1 MEKHWI
7 DAEMPRHL
15 KTSTHQVKNSHPRTS
30 PPEAG
35 ISVDVLLI
43 DDTLRSVKPGTA
55 LPSYSK
61 LPCVLNVDN

>member
-1 MEKHWI
+1 
-7 DAEMPRHL
+7 MPRHL
-15 KTSTHQVKNSHPRTS
+15 KKVNSSSKELPPTYS

-35 ISVDVLLI
+35 ISVDFLLI

-61 LPCVLNVDN
+61 LPCVLNVDH